1 MANVI
6 NGTFTLS
13 QMLENTWKTK
23 KTRFEYQERDVL
35 KKVVVIKQTVLHPD
49 RPNEPTITLICRS
62 FSYPNYSP
70 YNNHVKNGGKQ
81 RKTRHQYDQVFSIE
95 TDSNGQFSMESTNWK
110 YRLGSQKKWQ
120 YAVPQNKVKTIYRET
135 LSKWKK
141 DYEKECEQI
150 KKKNSGETKLKKLKE
165 AKKKYDKRKADHR
178 KSAPYLDKGD
188 FNSRVNG
195 INGDFCFRCQKSFQT
210 FGHLYGRMTEES
222 CSDSLENVFCP
233 KHMLALID
241 FLIKRGILV

>member
-23 KTRFEYQERDVL
+23 FKTRFDYQKRDVL

-49 RPNEPTITLICRS
+49 RPNEPTITLMCRS

-81 RKTRHQYDQVFSIE
+81 RKTRHQYDQVLSIE

-120 YAVPQNKVKTIYRET
+120 HAVPQNKVKTIYRET
-135 LSKWKK
+135 LAKWKK
-141 DYEKECEQI
+141 DYEKECQQI

-188 FNSRVNG
+188 FNSSRG
-195 INGDFCFRCQKSFQT
+195 LNGDAYFRLHPALKYW
-210 FGHLYGRMTEES
+210 GHLYGRNAEN
-222 CSDSLENVFCP
+222 LEANPQNVFCP

-241 FLIKRGILV
+241 FLIKKGILV

>member
-23 KTRFEYQERDVL
+23 FKTRFEYQERDVL
-35 KKVVVIKQTVLHPD
+35 KRVVVIKQTVLHPD
-49 RPNEPTITLICRS
+49 RPNEPTITLMCRS

-81 RKTRHQYDQVFSIE
+81 RKTRHQYNQVFSIE

-135 LSKWKK
+135 LAKWKK
-141 DYEKECEQI
+141 DYEKECQQI

-178 KSAPYLDKGD
+178 KSALYLDKND

-195 INGDFCFRCQKSFQT
+195 INGDSAFRLHPALEFW
-210 FGHLYGRMTEES
+210 GHLYGRNAEN
-222 CSDSLENVFCP
+222 LEANPQNVFCP

-241 FLIKRGILV
+241 FLIKKGILV

>member
-1 MANVI
+1 MSNVI

-23 KTRFEYQERDVL
+23 FKTRFEYQERDVL
-35 KKVVVIKQTVLHPD
+35 KKVIVIKQTVLHPD
-49 RPNEPTITLICRS
+49 RPNEPTITLMCRS

-81 RKTRHQYDQVFSIE
+81 RKTRHQYDQVLSIE

-135 LSKWKK
+135 LAKWKK

-178 KSAPYLDKGD
+178 KSALYLDKGD

-195 INGDFCFRCQKSFQT
+195 INGDSAFRLHPALKYW
-210 FGHLYGRMTEES
+210 GHLYGRNAEN
-222 CSDSLENVFCP
+222 LEANPQNVFCP

-241 FLIKRGILV
+241 FLIKKGILV